1 MTRFLTSEDAEN
13 ACALLAHLMPD
24 IAAPTAFATLIDHP
38 GTFIAGAHA
47 GGDLIAMATLHLMPN
62 MTQSG
67 RPYGVIE
74 NVVTHPDHRGKG
86 HMRGVMAHLHKQA
99 WQANAYKIMLMTG
112 RDTGAKGFYEKLGY
126 SADQKH
132 GMQIRQVPPRTTHTK

>member
-1 MTRFLTSEDAEN
+1 MIRFLTAKDAEN
-13 ACALLAHLMPD
+13 ACALLTHLTPD
-24 IAAPTAFATLIDHP
+24 IAAPSAFARLIDHP
-38 GTFIAGAHA
+38 GTFVAGAHSS
-47 GGDLIAMATLHLMPN
+47 GELISMATLHLMPN
-62 MTQSG
+62 MTQGG

-99 WQANAYKIMLMTG
+99 WKNDAYKIMLMTG

-132 GMQIRQVPPRTTHTK
+132 GMQIRQVPPRRTHSK